1 MVRPHMDI
9 TMKELTLILAGIE
22 AGKISK
28 EAEAA
33 LRARIEEG
41 KSKGY
46 PMGEVKRQLR
56 AKLSAHDGKKIADAI
71 EKLW

>member
-1 MVRPHMDI
+1 MIRSYMEI
-9 TMKELTLILAGIE
+9 SMKELTLILAGLE
-22 AGKISK
+22 GGKISD

-41 KSKGY
+41 KSKEY

-56 AKLSAHDGKKIADAI
+56 ARLSADDGKKIADAI